1 MIQVIGMISA
11 DKGIES
17 FICIWVVVLDDEI
30 MSITVL
36 GEDFVIT
43 KSGVHICSQSDIIVK
58 YFSGRSCLVLFVSFP
73 ALYLFE

>member
-1 MIQVIGMISA
+1 MIQVICMISA

-43 KSGVHICSQSDIIVK
+43 KSGVNIV
-58 YFSGRSCLVLFVSFP
+58 
-73 ALYLFE
+73 